1 MQDEIKKVV
10 HGICNDLPKTIRTD
24 CNNYVNQYAD
34 TIIQLL
40 ASALEP
46 SEVCSVMNLC
56 AAKRIEAN
64 GELNNKYKFQI
75 NNTLC

>member
-1 MQDEIKKVV
+1 M
-10 HGICNDLPKTIRTD
+10 PKTIRTD

-56 AAKRIEAN
+56 AAKSIEAKGN
-64 GELNNKYKFQI
+64 AL
-75 NNTLC
+75 LCEYNRGIFIFDFS